1 MEAHLPNLPSEV
13 AIPYTPWVNRNLRVG
28 QAFVHHSTADIRVVL
43 AGRQSGKSMTGIAEI
58 SHWAMSAPN
67 QILWWVTASL
77 KTKDK
82 AWRDLKAHIPKDI
95 VAKTHEVD
103 LRIELGNGSIIKIR
117 SAEAPESFVS
127 ESLDGVVCDEFGQW
141 KPGIWY
147 QGLMPMFGTKKMRAL
162 FIGTPRG
169 KNWAHDL
176 YKRGRAA
183 DGSALAFPV
192 VFAEEVAL
200 PSGPV
205 KVETTYQSFRWTSY
219 DSPYANL
226 AVLEEARRSTPKDI
240 FAQEYM
246 AEALDNS
253 SGVFS
258 KVRERVMF
266 QPAQADQYTVVG
278 ADFARKRDYSCFIPM
293 NSRRQAISVVRTQ
306 EDWPVQQQRLAHLA
320 ISNNFARIV
329 GDEASPGDP
338 VIQGLRVAGLQVE
351 GVNTNGSLKRTLIEG
366 LRLAFEQGTISIPND
381 ETLIDEL
388 ESYEYEVLP
397 SGQLHYGAP
406 SGKHDDTVIALAL
419 ALWGQRASIYAYADP
434 GHQTS
439 SYMGRSSSG
448 SYLRRAG

>member
-1 MEAHLPNLPSEV
+1 MTKKPALTISYV
-13 AIPYTPWVNRNLRVG
+13 PWVNRDLRVG
-28 QAFVHHSTADIRVVL
+28 QAYVHHSTADIRVVL

-58 SHWAMSAPN
+58 SQWAMSAPN

-82 AWRDLKAHIPKDI
+82 AWRDLKSHIPKDI
-95 VAKTHEVD
+95 VTKTNEVD
-103 LRIELGNGSIIKIR
+103 LRIELGNGSMIRIR

-141 KPGIWY
+141 KPDIWY
-147 QGLMPMFGTKKMRAL
+147 RGLMPMFGTKKMRAL

-169 KNWAHDL
+169 KNWGFDL
-176 YKRGRAA
+176 YKRGRHA
-183 DGSALAFPV
+183 DGSALDSPV
-192 VFAEEVAL
+192 VFSEEVSI
-200 PSGPV
+200 PGGETV

-258 KVRERVMF
+258 KVRERVVY
-266 QPAQADQYTVVG
+266 QPVQADQFTVVG

-293 NSRRQAISVVRTQ
+293 NSRRQAITVHRSQ
-306 EDWPVQQQRLAHLA
+306 DDWPVQKATLARIA
-320 ISNNFARIV
+320 IANNFARII
-329 GDEASPGDP
+329 GDEASVGDP
-338 VIQGLRVAGLQVE
+338 VIQELRQSGLSVE
-351 GVNTNGSLKRTLIEG
+351 GVNTNGPLKRTIIEG

-406 SGKHDDTVIALAL
+406 SGKHDDTVIALGL
-419 ALWGQRASIYAYADP
+419 ALWGQRASMYAYVDQQ
-434 GHQTS
+434 QTS
-439 SYMGRSSSG
+439 SY
-448 SYLRRAG
+448 LRRGGSSYMRRAS